1 MSQLPPTHPPVQGR
15 TLRRIIVQ
23 DGSAVSQPA
32 SPAPDVKEA
41 GKRYLLWAGVIG
53 AVLVGL
59 VVVIALLRSNNNPSG
74 GTTSNLSAEM
84 LARTP
89 SAAVQPTTQPGTT
102 PNVAS
107 TELPGTPMPNEGGDH
122 VGPGQPITYTNYPPT
137 SGKHYPG
144 TAEFGFS
151 YKEIAEGY
159 LVHSMEHGAVVIY
172 YRPDLP
178 EGVKENLR
186 QLFTQIP
193 PDKDGLVKLI
203 VAPYPKLKTPMA
215 LAAWTRL
222 LPLSEFDFEQI
233 WAFYHAL
240 VSKGP
245 EG

>member
-1 MSQLPPTHPPVQGR
+1 V
-15 TLRRIIVQ
+15 
-23 DGSAVSQPA
+23 
-32 SPAPDVKEA
+32 
-41 GKRYLLWAGVIG
+41 G

-59 VVVIALLRSNNNPSG
+59 AVVITLLVGNNRG
-74 GTTSNLSAEM
+74 V
-84 LARTP
+84 RTP
-89 SAAVQPTTQPGTT
+89 SKVGPELKLATPAADLQPTSQSGTT
-102 PNVAS
+102 PSVDPKD
-107 TELPGTPMPNEGGDH
+107 LPGTAIPFEGSDH

-137 SGKHYPG
+137 SGRHYPG
-144 TAEFGFS
+144 TAELGFS

-178 EGVKENLR
+178 ESSKESIR
-186 QLFTQIP
+186 KLFTQIP

-203 VAPYPKLKTPMA
+203 AAPYPKLKTPMA
-215 LAAWTRL
+215 IAAWTRL

-233 WAFYHAL
+233 LAFYRAW